1 MKKLVLYAALLVLLS
16 SCFGLK
22 ELPVEYDY
30 SYRGNFKRYRTFSI
44 MKPIGLEDSTMTNA
58 VIEKSIISRMKFLG
72 YKQADTRPH
81 LIVGFKMYSDSLKF
95 NGYEQPAI
103 EEWVKSQNENL
114 DYSPKKLNMSKG
126 TLLIQLYDRRQNRSV
141 WQGYATT
148 LYGSI
153 DFNNQ
158 RHLRNAVISIL
169 DKYRFW
175 AEGFVEGQQQAVEAK
190 DAEL

>member
-1 MKKLVLYAALLVLLS
+1 
-16 SCFGLK
+16 
-22 ELPVEYDY
+22 
-30 SYRGNFKRYRTFSI
+30 
-44 MKPIGLEDSTMTNA
+44 MKPVGIIDTTMTNE
-58 VIEKSIISRMKFLG
+58 VIEKSIVARMKFLG
-72 YKQADTRPH
+72 YKQSDVRPH

-95 NGYEQPAI
+95 NGYEQPEI

-114 DYSPKKLNMSKG
+114 DYSPKKLRMNSG

-148 LYGSI
+148 VYGGI
-153 DFNNQ
+153 DFSNQ

-175 AEGFVEGQQQAVEAK
+175 AEGFVEGQAK
-190 DAEL
+190 AQEQEAEL